1 MKKKRIFS
9 ALAALLMCL
18 SLPVFAS
25 ASETVEPR
33 FANGYWWADCPS
45 TVYFYCDG
53 SCPTSHRN
61 AIRSA
66 MKKWNAVKTPDGDS
80 MITLELTT
88 DSSKDQNK
96 IVYGYVQGGGAGYMD
111 PTIFT
116 DGSFVCAEI
125 TLSDKVNW
133 STVGASNAYDVQT
146 FAEHVLGHAL
156 GVAHCH
162 EPNTRTKCY
171 SSTCLK
177 NVMNPNITIGQKRT
191 TLQEYDK
198 SSYTLIYW

>member
-25 ASETVEPR
+25 ASQAVEPR
-33 FANGYWWADCPS
+33 FTMGWRWENCPS
-45 TVYFYCDG
+45 TIYFYCDG

-66 MKKWNAVKTPDGDS
+66 MNKWNAVKTPDGDS
-80 MITLELTT
+80 MITVALTT
-88 DSSKDQNK
+88 DTSKQHNK
-96 IVYGYVQGGGAGYMD
+96 ITYGSLSDGPGYMRE
-111 PTIFT
+111 TVL
-116 DGSFVCAEI
+116 DGYIVAANI
-125 TLSDKVNW
+125 ILSDTANW

-146 FAEHVLGHAL
+146 VFQHELGHAL

-162 EPNTRTKCY
+162 ESETRAKCY

-177 NVMNPNITIGQKRT
+177 NVMNPDIAKGQKRT
-191 TLQEYDK
+191 TFQEYDT
-198 SSYTLIYW
+198 SSYILIYW